1 MQFQFDIASQNP
13 TAPQAGTPTPAQP
26 GEVNTDLLRQILD
39 LQRDQL
45 AQILQVQREHLALA
59 KNMAQDNNARWR
71 TLLGRW
77 QKDLPDLMD
86 YCKQAYPALERA
98 YVHMIA
104 AMVQEVSEKDH
115 DDLDNEFTVQDF
127 LDRYGMRLGQLGHMV
142 HVIGSIAEA
151 ANQSETAGAPNEGP

>member
-1 MQFQFDIASQNP
+1 MQFQFDIASQTPNP
-13 TAPQAGTPTPAQP
+13 PAPLAPA
-26 GEVNTDLLRQILD
+26 ELNAELLRQILE

-59 KNMAQDNNARWR
+59 KNTAQDNNARWR
-71 TLLGRW
+71 TLLSRW

-86 YCKQAYPALERA
+86 HCKRAYPALERA

-104 AMVQEVSEKDH
+104 SMVEEVSGKDE
-115 DDLDNEFTVQDF
+115 DELDNEFTVQDF

-142 HVIGSIAEA
+142 HVIGSLAEA
-151 ANQSETAGAPNEGP
+151 ANQNEAAAANEEKNG

>member
-1 MQFQFDIASQNP
+1 MNFQFDIASQTTTP
-13 TAPQAGTPTPAQP
+13 PPAPAHP
-26 GEVNTDLLRQILD
+26 GEANTDLLRQILE

-45 AQILQVQREHLALA
+45 GQILQVQREHLALA

-71 TLLGRW
+71 TLLSRW
-77 QKDLPDLMD
+77 QKDMPYLMD
-86 YCKQAYPALERA
+86 HCKQAYPALERA

-104 AMVQEVSEKDH
+104 SMVEEVCEKEE

-127 LDRYGMRLGQLGHMV
+127 LDRFGMRMGQLGHMV

-151 ANQSETAGAPNEGP
+151 ATQNEAAAPSIEGQSS